1 MEACKERSVALEK
14 DINVSVR
21 VQRRRAPTAGMRR
34 HVVDGAAATRGSA
47 AGADAVHV
55 GIRAPMAMG
64 ERLRVGSQ
72 RSVARNK
79 VTFKLLKVV
88 QWI

>member
-1 MEACKERSVALEK
+1 M
-14 DINVSVR
+14 
-21 VQRRRAPTAGMRR
+21 
-34 HVVDGAAATRGSA
+34 VDGAAATRGSA

-55 GIRAPMAMG
+55 GIRAPAMG